1 MSTTEEKVKKAISD
15 QLGIS
20 VENINLNSHLV
31 DDLDADSL
39 DIVELTMELE
49 EQFEC
54 LISTEEADNLQTVGD
69 LVKWLDSVNKS

>member
-15 QLGIS
+15 QLGVSI
-20 VENINLNSHLV
+20 ENINLNSHLV

>member
-1 MSTTEEKVKKAISD
+1 MSTAEEKVKKAISD

-20 VENINLNSHLV
+20 VENINLNSHLI